1 MHKLEEST
9 GERERGE
16 REKRFYFLNVQI
28 GRKHKRADEIERSS
42 RNEGKYLKRETAKK
56 TEKRERLQSRKS
68 QRFNR
73 NRERCTRMEMEK
85 DRVKM

>member
-9 GERERGE
+9 GERRERKE
-16 REKRFYFLNVQI
+16 ILFLECLDWQ
-28 GRKHKRADEIERSS
+28 HKRADEIERSS